1 MKAKH
6 DPKRDLAYERF
17 KQDKFVTTDY
27 FFTNTQKLSC
37 TANQTSL
44 YYSLLT
50 NTILTNQK
58 EGGKYYTG
66 CVYGETLKLTNTKCL
81 LDPQG
86 DRQYYFKS
94 GKYYIHFNM
103 NRELF
108 VQDKTTGD
116 CLF

>member
-37 TANQTSL
+37 TNTQYSL

-58 EGGKYYTG
+58 EGGEYYTG
-66 CVYGETLKLTNTKCL
+66 CVDGETLQLTNTKCL

-86 DRQYYFKS
+86 DRQYLFES
-94 GKYYIHFNM
+94 GKYYIHFNT
-103 NRELF
+103 NSELF
-108 VQDKTTGD
+108 VQDKTTGV
-116 CLF
+116 CVF